1 MIVYFSGTGNSRAI
15 AEKIAREGE
24 RVEEITAIAAN
35 TLEDDRI
42 GLVFPVYCG
51 DVPRAVAEFL
61 KRVKF
66 VSSYIFSIAT
76 AGGGA
81 GRSHGSVAYL
91 LEAQGTSL
99 AYSDT
104 VIMPDSCIAFATP
117 EKTKA
122 RLLTEE
128 GQRAEAIAKDLTE
141 RKRIPVKPSAPYGA
155 GTRFMWKFFKG
166 IFGLDRKKVG
176 DSCVGCGLCAAGCP
190 VNNIEMRNGKAA
202 FLGGSCENCFRC
214 IQSCPE
220 RAIEF
225 GRLKVND
232 RTQYLHE

>member
-1 MIVYFSGTGNSRAI
+1 MIAYFSGTGNSRSI
-15 AEKIAREGE
+15 ALKLAREGE
-24 RVEEITAIAAN
+24 RAEEICAI
-35 TLEDDRI
+35 TDSVLEDDRI
-42 GLVFPVYCG
+42 GIVFPVYCG

-66 VSSYIFSIAT
+66 VSSYIFSVAT

-81 GRSHGSVAYL
+81 GRSHGSAAYL
-91 LEAQGTSL
+91 LEAQGAEL
-99 AYSDT
+99 AYAAT
-104 VIMPDSCIAFATP
+104 VIMPDSCIVFATP
-117 EKTKA
+117 AKTKT
-122 RLLTEE
+122 RLLAEE
-128 GQRAEAIAKDLTE
+128 GKRAEAIAKDLAE

-155 GTRFMWKFFKG
+155 GTWFMWKFFRAV
-166 IFGLDRKKVG
+166 FGLDRKKVG

-202 FLGGSCENCFRC
+202 FRSGSCENCFRC

>member
-1 MIVYFSGTGNSRAI
+1 MIVYFSGTGNSRSV
-15 AEKIAREGE
+15 AEKLARDGE
-24 RVEEITAIAAN
+24 RVEEISAI
-35 TLEDDRI
+35 TEDVLEDERI
-42 GLVFPVYCG
+42 GIVFPVYCA

-117 EKTKA
+117 AKAKT
-122 RLLTEE
+122 RLLERE
-128 GQRAEAIAKDLTE
+128 SGRVREIAEALDAG
-141 RKRIPVKPSAPYGA
+141 KRTAVKASAPFGA
-155 GTRFMWKFFKG
+155 GTRLMWKFFKA
-166 IFGLDRKKVG
+166 IFGLDRKKATEA
-176 DSCVGCGLCAAGCP
+176 CVGCGLCAAGCP

>member
-1 MIVYFSGTGNSRAI
+1 MIVYFSGTGNSRSI
-15 AEKIAREGE
+15 ALKLARKGE
-24 RVEEITAIAAN
+24 RVEEIFAI
-35 TLEDDRI
+35 TDDKLADERI
-42 GLVFPVYCG
+42 GIVFPVYCA

-91 LEAQGTSL
+91 LEAQGAEL
-99 AYSDT
+99 AYAAT

-117 EKTKA
+117 AKTKA
-122 RLLTEE
+122 RLLAEE
-128 GQRAEAIAKDLTE
+128 GERAEAIAKDLTE

-155 GTRFMWKFFKG
+155 GTRFMWKFFRAV
-166 IFGLDRKKVG
+166 FGLDRKKVG